1 MDDGNHL
8 PLPFHALI
16 DPLGCVVASTNRC
29 SVTKEAVVPTA
40 TSYALRSSP
49 TLSVLHADVI
59 WRDFFSS
66 LHELFSKTFFMFYTS
81 NKMSYE
87 TLVTFLLIFVL
98 VFHELFIFKKEQKRI
113 LSKRTDV

>member
-40 TSYALRSSP
+40 TSYALCSSP
-49 TLSVLHADVI
+49 TLVYAP
-59 WRDFFSS
+59 R
-66 LHELFSKTFFMFYTS
+66 
-81 NKMSYE
+81 
-87 TLVTFLLIFVL
+87 
-98 VFHELFIFKKEQKRI
+98 
-113 LSKRTDV
+113 